1 MSVLEALFADSAS
14 WSSGVEGGDSAERVE
29 WVEFRDDTAGRQN
42 AFGIGGLV
50 LLSETHLRA
59 SGSSGWDRR
68 TTVCSTTG
76 TRTPVR

>member
-1 MSVLEALFADSAS
+1 MIQLNVL
-14 WSSGVEGGDSAERVE
+14 SGLNL
-29 WVEFRDDTAGRQN
+29 AGRQN
-42 AFGIGGLV
+42 TFGIDGLV

-76 TRTPVR
+76 TRTPVP